1 MKTME
6 CGLIKKQEK
15 QYLWTRK
22 AFYIK
27 IIILDRKKYSK
38 KLTEQVKKF
47 WYQRIKKKFAEI

>member
-1 MKTME
+1 ME
-6 CGLIKKQEK
+6 CGLIKKWEK

-27 IIILDRKKYSK
+27 IVILDRKKYSK

-47 WYQRIKKKFAEI
+47 WSQRIKKIRGNLI